1 MNFEQITV
9 KELYKF
15 CKAEIANGNGDK
27 FIVISDDN
35 EGNGYHGMFYGF
47 TPVDKDC
54 VDYIYDSQHMSP
66 EDTIILG

>member
-1 MNFEQITV
+1 MNFGQITV

-15 CKAEIANGNGDK
+15 CKVEIANGNGDK

-35 EGNGYHGMFYGF
+35 EGNGYHGLFYGF

-54 VDYIYDSQHMSP
+54 IDYIYDSQHMSLK
-66 EDTIILG
+66 DTIILG

>member
-1 MNFEQITV
+1 MDFGQITV

-35 EGNGYHGMFYGF
+35 EGSGFHGLFYGF
-47 TPVDKDC
+47 VLVDEDYIS
-54 VDYIYDSQHMSP
+54 YIYDSQHMSP